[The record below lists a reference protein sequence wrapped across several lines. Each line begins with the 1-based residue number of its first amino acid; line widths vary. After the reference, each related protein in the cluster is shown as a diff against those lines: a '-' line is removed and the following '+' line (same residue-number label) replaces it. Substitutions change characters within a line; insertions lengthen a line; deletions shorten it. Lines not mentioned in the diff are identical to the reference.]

1 MGWLY
6 VALMMAVAE
15 ATNDNGTV
23 LGGVITFVLYGLGP
37 VLLVL
42 YLMGSPSRRKAIKA
56 NEAALATTQATTL
69 ATTDAVNPPLEQ
81 ASQSAQPQPSL
92 PDSAQSDSAQS
103 ASAQPSSVQPD
114 TGSHAPATAEGDS
127 VASVRK
133 EL

>member
-1 MGWLY
+1 MYIVPMGWLY

-42 YLMGSPSRRKAIKA
+42 YLIRSPSRRRAIKA

-69 ATTDAVNPPLEQ
+69 ASTDAVNPPLEQ
-81 ASQSAQPQPSL
+81 AAQSAQSQPSL
-92 PDSAQSDSAQS
+92 PDSAQ
-103 ASAQPSSVQPD
+103 PLSVQPD
-114 TGSHAPATAEGDS
+114 TGSHAPAAAQGDS
-127 VASVRK
+127 IAPMRK
-133 EL
+133 EP